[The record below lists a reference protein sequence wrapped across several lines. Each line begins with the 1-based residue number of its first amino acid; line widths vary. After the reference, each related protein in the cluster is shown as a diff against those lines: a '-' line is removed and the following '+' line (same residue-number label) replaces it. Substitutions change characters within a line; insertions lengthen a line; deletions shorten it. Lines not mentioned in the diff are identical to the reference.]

1 MIPKTEPGTSR
12 NTPNSSLAKHMNG
25 SAHIP
30 NENPSM
36 FRAHNYPSSNAQHS
50 KLVEFTEDERAR
62 LNEDLPKYLA
72 PEFTAT
78 RAGPGRSTLTYV
90 EGWRIKNLANKLF
103 GFDGWSSAITDVT
116 VDFLDVDGDGRV
128 SLGVSVMVRVTLK
141 DGTYHEDIGY
151 GASENQRS
159 KAASFEKAKKEATTD
174 GLKRAL
180 TSFGNVLGT
189 CLYDKNFCK
198 FLSTQRAEKPKFSG
212 KELYYYPTDARPQQQ
227 QQQQQQQPQ
236 RSQQQTYTNFNAG
249 VSTAASSAGP
259 LLSSKLDTPN
269 SNSILTRQPQ
279 TGAQVGSSA
288 AIPSISLLS
297 FRAVTTSTNDI
308 HLQSDQNNGQ
318 ANVKVEDDDDIFFG
332 PDIDDNKAFIAE
344 SPRLSEFDLD
354 IMDMMADDSPVRV
367 KSAGQN
373 FLANNASNENRTPP
387 AKLNRTFSRSSSSPS
402 LVQIT
407 PTKSNPAAQRF
418 QGQQPVPFKIAT
430 SVGSLAGNSNGSS
443 LPVTAAN
450 NPFAPKQI
458 SSSSS
463 TPIMTKTPTS
473 QGNNA
478 TPTGS
483 SVGSSSSS
491 FAINPFAPSKTMASS
506 PSSSIAVKGPSSPP
520 NHASNQ
526 LAQNS
531 KHWSNKESGSNPVL
545 RPATNQTSIH
555 SHSNLLRANSIAAK
569 AQGANNAGNQHASNT
584 SFSVNQM
591 NAVQGNNGI
600 SPPSSAHPTNHGH
613 AGQKRPHGLTSA
625 TDAHTSLASK
635 EPRLG

>member
-25 SAHIP
+25 SVHIP

-198 FLSTQRAEKPKFSG
+198 FLSTQRAEK
-212 KELYYYPTDARPQQQ
+212 
-227 QQQQQQQPQ
+227 
-236 RSQQQTYTNFNAG
+236 
-249 VSTAASSAGP
+249 
-259 LLSSKLDTPN
+259 
-269 SNSILTRQPQ
+269 PQ